1 MVKVYNKKIYFRNYR
16 LFIEDNFYL
25 LYLSLIDII
34 GWLKEIFMIIFFVV
48 LFYINVEN
56 YN

>member
-1 MVKVYNKKIYFRNYR
+1 MVKVYNKEICFRNYR

-34 GWLKEIFMIIFFVV
+34 GWLNEIFMIIFFVV